1 MIRRPPRSTRTDTLF
16 PYTTLFRSAQ
26 RNALLL
32 DIDVEN
38 DCLDDFTLAMEVKRV
53 FAGDSPCDVRH
64 VDHAIDVAVETNE
77 QAEFS
82 GVLDFAFDHAANRV
96 TVSKAVPRIGLCLLE
111 AQRNAAL
118 VFVHFQHHD
127 VDFLAGGHDLARM
140 DIFLGPAHFG
150 NVDQTFDA
158 RFQFHESAIFGDV
171 RDATGQLRR
180 SEEPKSEPQ

>member
-1 MIRRPPRSTRTDTLF
+1 MRISDW
-16 PYTTLFRSAQ
+16 SS
-26 RNALLL
+26 
-32 DIDVEN
+32 DVCSS
-38 DCLDDFTLAMEVKRV
+38 DL
-53 FAGDSPCDVRH
+53 
-64 VDHAIDVAVETNE
+64 
-77 QAEFS
+77 
-82 GVLDFAFDHAANRV
+82 AANRV

-171 RDATGQLRR
+171 RYATEIGRAHL
-180 SEEPKSEPQ
+180 

>member
-1 MIRRPPRSTRTDTLF
+1 MIRPPQRSTRTGTLV
-16 PYTTLFRSAQ
+16 PYTTLVRS
-26 RNALLL
+26 
-32 DIDVEN
+32 
-38 DCLDDFTLAMEVKRV
+38 
-53 FAGDSPCDVRH
+53 DSPCDVRN

-77 QAEFS
+77 QAEFG

-140 DIFLGPAHFG
+140 ED
-150 NVDQTFDA
+150 
-158 RFQFHESAIFGDV
+158 R
-171 RDATGQLRR
+171 
-180 SEEPKSEPQ
+180 KSTRLNSSH